1 MNKNWKMHVFKT
13 HINYHQ
19 YHDNNIADSPFT
31 TQNRFLRINKM
42 EQTISAQGEGQLT
55 CFGQDDFLVSAS

>member
-1 MNKNWKMHVFKT
+1 MHVFKS

-31 TQNRFLRINKM
+31 KQNRFLPSNKM
-42 EQTISAQGEGQLT
+42 EQTISAQEEGQLT
-55 CFGQDDFLVSAS
+55 CFGQDDFLVTAS

>member
-1 MNKNWKMHVFKT
+1 MHIIKT

-31 TQNRFLRINKM
+31 TQNRFSPISKM
-42 EQTISAQGEGQLT
+42 EQTISAQEEGQLT
-55 CFGQDDFLVSAS
+55 CFGQDDFLMSAS